1 MIGIQSY
8 EEEAELMDSSQ
19 YDVMISYRSWDGRWV
34 DLLQSFLETNGYSV
48 WRDRRMDVGV
58 NWSED
63 ITRAVRKSGS
73 LFLINFAFHSKC
85 NIYL

>member
-73 LFLINFAFHSKC
+73 LFLINFSFHSKC
-85 NIYL
+85 HIYL